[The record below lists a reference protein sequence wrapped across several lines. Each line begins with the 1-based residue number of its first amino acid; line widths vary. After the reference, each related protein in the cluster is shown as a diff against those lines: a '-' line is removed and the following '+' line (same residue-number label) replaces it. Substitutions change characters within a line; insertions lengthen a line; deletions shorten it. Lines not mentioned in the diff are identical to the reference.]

1 MWAPSPALH
10 PRPSRAA
17 LALPALVQFENVKTP
32 TKSRRPR
39 RRMDR
44 QTEAMAARALRAF
57 PAELPAV
64 EFSVGADRAALL

>member
-1 MWAPSPALH
+1 MRAPSPALH

-17 LALPALVQFENVKTP
+17 PALPALVPFKNVKTRA
-32 TKSRRPR
+32 KSRRPG

-64 EFSVGADRAALL
+64 EFSVGADRAAPL